1 MLRDAL
7 EDVARK
13 RLSREDHVVIEAT
26 GNAAAV
32 ANVLA
37 PHVDR
42 VIIANPKQVR
52 MIAHAKIKTDAIDAA
67 VLAKLY
73 ASGFLPEVWMPDQRT
88 LALRRQVARRTRLVR
103 QRVRLKNLIQ
113 SILHTHLIPPCPHG
127 NLTSISGRK
136 WLARQP
142 LPSDERQAVDR
153 HLAQIDQIERS
164 LKIVEA
170 DIAQHAIKDPL
181 IRRLMTLPG
190 VDLAVASGVAA
201 AIGDIERFS
210 GPQKL
215 VAYVGLNPSV
225 RQSGEGPAYHGRI
238 TKQGRGQ
245 ARGMLVEAA
254 WAAARSPGPLR
265 AFYRKIAARR
275 GQHIAAVATARKL
288 AMIIWHMLT
297 KETDY
302 IWARPAGPRNV
313 GASK

>member
-1 MLRDAL
+1 
-7 EDVARK
+7 
-13 RLSREDHVVIEAT
+13 
-26 GNAAAV
+26 
-32 ANVLA
+32 
-37 PHVDR
+37 
-42 VIIANPKQVR
+42 
-52 MIAHAKIKTDAIDAA
+52 
-67 VLAKLY
+67 
-73 ASGFLPEVWMPDQRT
+73 
-88 LALRRQVARRTRLVR
+88 
-103 QRVRLKNLIQ
+103 
-113 SILHTHLIPPCPHG
+113 
-127 NLTSISGRK
+127 
-136 WLARQP
+136 
-142 LPSDERQAVDR
+142 
-153 HLAQIDQIERS
+153 

-170 DIAQHAIKDPL
+170 DIAQYAIKDPL

-302 IWARPAGPRNV
+302 IWARPALMARKLRSAELRAGMPANHAKRGSAYDYNIP
-313 GASK
+313 SKRAEERRRVEVAEADYDRLTAKWRTRIKPKPVENSG